1 MLCILFNIKN
11 DDMNILNHKSINFIR
26 VLGYDKIGQ
35 EYLRNIKHDITIYT
49 NIKEGLNDILDYEI
63 KISKVLDTIYNLN
76 NLELEQSS
84 PIKK

>member
-26 VLGYDKIGQ
+26 VLGYDKSGQ